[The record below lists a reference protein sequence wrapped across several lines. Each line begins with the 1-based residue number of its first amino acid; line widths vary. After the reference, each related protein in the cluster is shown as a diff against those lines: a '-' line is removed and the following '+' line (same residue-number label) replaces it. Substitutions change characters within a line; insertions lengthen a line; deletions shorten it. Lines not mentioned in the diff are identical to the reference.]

1 MEVTFTEINNDA
13 GNSTVDANNNVRN
26 SVNFLEVKK
35 ENNGYWEN
43 NGVEVKQKKKVTYD
57 DILTSL
63 NLVVAPNGVL
73 QYMNAKSNALNDD
86 NNPQF
91 LPQSILK
98 NSVKQ
103 EQIQPQVKHSYIYNK
118 YFKSYKD
125 TNVAVE
131 EPRKP
136 MTREE
141 YHKMVIEDLIKKR
154 TAQKRVAQIKSKQ
167 MAFTNNN
174 TNYNTPHNQPIYAS
188 RNNLNHLFRF

>member
-13 GNSTVDANNNVRN
+13 DNNIDKTRN
-26 SVNFLEVKK
+26 SVNYLEVKK

-43 NGVEVKQKKKVTYD
+43 NRVEVKKKKKVTYD

-73 QYMNAKSNALNDD
+73 QYMNAKPNTFNDD
-86 NNPQF
+86 NNQQF
-91 LPQSILK
+91 VPQSILK
-98 NSVKQ
+98 NPVKQ

-125 TNVAVE
+125 ENVAVE

-136 MTREE
+136 MTRGE
-141 YHKMVIEDLIKKR
+141 YQKMVIEDLIKKR
-154 TAQKRVAQIKSKQ
+154 LAQKRVAKIKSTQ
-167 MAFTNNN
+167 MTFTNN
-174 TNYNTPHNQPIYAS
+174 NQPIYAS

>member
-1 MEVTFTEINNDA
+1 MEVTFTEINND
-13 GNSTVDANNNVRN
+13 GLHNIDSTHTNVN
-26 SVNFLEVKK
+26 YLEVKK
-35 ENNGYWEN
+35 ENTGYWEN
-43 NGVEVKQKKKVTYD
+43 NVVEVKKKKKVTYD

-73 QYMNAKSNALNDD
+73 QYMNAKPSAFNDG
-86 NNPQF
+86 NNQHQVT
-91 LPQSILK
+91 PQSILK
-98 NSVKQ
+98 NPIKQ

-125 TNVAVE
+125 TNIVEE

-141 YHKMVIEDLIKKR
+141 YQKMVIEDLIKKR
-154 TAQKRVAQIKSKQ
+154 IAQKRIAQIKSKQ

-174 TNYNTPHNQPIYAS
+174 QPIYAS
-188 RNNLNHLFRF
+188 KNNLNHMFRF

>member
-1 MEVTFTEINNDA
+1 MELTFTEINSDSD
-13 GNSTVDANNNVRN
+13 GNIVNTKNNANY
-26 SVNFLEVKK
+26 LEVKK
-35 ENNGYWEN
+35 ENNSYWEN
-43 NGVEVKQKKKVTYD
+43 NVVEVKKKKKVTYD

-73 QYMNAKSNALNDD
+73 QYMNAKPNAFNDES
-86 NNPQF
+86 PMMSH
-91 LPQSILK
+91 PQSILK
-98 NSVKQ
+98 NPMKQ

-125 TNVAVE
+125 TTIIEE

-136 MTREE
+136 MTRAE
-141 YHKMVIEDLIKKR
+141 YQKMVIEDLIKKR
-154 TAQKRVAQIKSKQ
+154 LAQKRVAQIKSKQ

-174 TNYNTPHNQPIYAS
+174 QPIYAS

>member
-1 MEVTFTEINNDA
+1 MEVSFTEINNVA
-13 GNSTVDANNNVRN
+13 GGNNGNVTNNNNVN
-26 SVNFLEVKK
+26 YLEVKK
-35 ENNGYWEN
+35 ENNSYWEN
-43 NGVEVKQKKKVTYD
+43 NVVEVKKKKKVTYD

-73 QYMNAKSNALNDD
+73 QYMNAKPNTGNDI
-86 NNPQF
+86 NNQPQVM
-91 LPQSILK
+91 PQSILK

-125 TNVAVE
+125 TTVVE
-131 EPRKP
+131 EEPIKP

-141 YHKMVIEDLIKKR
+141 YQKMVIDNLIQKR
-154 TAQKRVAQIKSKQ
+154 IAQQRVAQIKSKK

-174 TNYNTPHNQPIYAS
+174 HPIYAS

>member
-1 MEVTFTEINNDA
+1 MEVTFTEINSDSD
-13 GNSTVDANNNVRN
+13 GNIHNNANY
-26 SVNFLEVKK
+26 LEVKK
-35 ENNGYWEN
+35 ENTGYWEN
-43 NGVEVKQKKKVTYD
+43 NVVEVKKKKKVTYD

-73 QYMNAKSNALNDD
+73 QYMNAKPTAFNDD
-86 NNPQF
+86 NNQQQQVT
-91 LPQSILK
+91 PQSILK
-98 NSVKQ
+98 NPVKH

-125 TNVAVE
+125 TNVVE

-141 YHKMVIEDLIKKR
+141 YQKMVIEDLIKKR
-154 TAQKRVAQIKSKQ
+154 LAQKRVAQIKSKQ

-174 TNYNTPHNQPIYAS
+174 QPIYAS
-188 RNNLNHLFRF
+188 KNNLNHLFRF

>member
-13 GNSTVDANNNVRN
+13 VNSNDKTRN
-26 SVNFLEVKK
+26 SVNYLEVKK

-43 NGVEVKQKKKVTYD
+43 NVVEVKKKKKVTYD
-57 DILTSL
+57 DILTTL

-73 QYMNAKSNALNDD
+73 QYMNAKPNTFNDE
-86 NNPQF
+86 PPVMYH
-91 LPQSILK
+91 PQSILK
-98 NSVKQ
+98 NPVKQ

-125 TNVAVE
+125 GNITVE

-136 MTREE
+136 MTRGE
-141 YHKMVIEDLIKKR
+141 YQKMVIEDLIKKR
-154 TAQKRVAQIKSKQ
+154 LAQKRVAQIKSKQ

-174 TNYNTPHNQPIYAS
+174 QPIFAS

>member
-1 MEVTFTEINNDA
+1 MEVTFTEIYNDVGNNIDKTH
-13 GNSTVDANNNVRN
+13 NSENY
-26 SVNFLEVKK
+26 LEVKK
-35 ENNGYWEN
+35 EKNGYWEN
-43 NGVEVKQKKKVTYD
+43 NGVEVKKKKKVTYD

-73 QYMNAKSNALNDD
+73 QYMNAKPNTFNDE
-86 NNPQF
+86 PPVMSY
-91 LPQSILK
+91 PQSILK

-125 TNVAVE
+125 SNVTVE

-136 MTREE
+136 MTRGE
-141 YHKMVIEDLIKKR
+141 YQKMVIEDLIKKR
-154 TAQKRVAQIKSKQ
+154 LAQKRVAQIKSKQ

-174 TNYNTPHNQPIYAS
+174 QPIYAS

>member
-1 MEVTFTEINNDA
+1 MELTFTEINNNGG
-13 GNSTVDANNNVRN
+13 GNIDNTRNNVN
-26 SVNFLEVKK
+26 YLEVKK
-35 ENNGYWEN
+35 ENTGYWEN
-43 NGVEVKQKKKVTYD
+43 NVVEVKKKKKVTYD

-73 QYMNAKSNALNDD
+73 QYMNAKPNAFNDESQVMG
-86 NNPQF
+86 NTH
-91 LPQSILK
+91 PQSILK
-98 NSVKQ
+98 NPVKQ

-141 YHKMVIEDLIKKR
+141 
-154 TAQKRVAQIKSKQ
+154 
-167 MAFTNNN
+167 
-174 TNYNTPHNQPIYAS
+174 
-188 RNNLNHLFRF
+188 

>member
-1 MEVTFTEINNDA
+1 MEVTFTEINNDDF
-13 GNSTVDANNNVRN
+13 NSNDKTRN
-26 SVNFLEVKK
+26 SVNYLEVIK

-43 NGVEVKQKKKVTYD
+43 NVVEVKKKKKVTYD
-57 DILTSL
+57 DILTTL

-73 QYMNAKSNALNDD
+73 QYMNAKPNTFSDD
-86 NNPQF
+86 NNQQQYA
-91 LPQSILK
+91 PQSILK
-98 NSVKQ
+98 NPVKQ

-136 MTREE
+136 MTRGE
-141 YHKMVIEDLIKKR
+141 YQKMVIEDLIRKR
-154 TAQKRVAQIKSKQ
+154 LAQKRVAQIKSKQ

-174 TNYNTPHNQPIYAS
+174 QPIYAS

>member
-1 MEVTFTEINNDA
+1 MEVTFTEINNDDF
-13 GNSTVDANNNVRN
+13 NSNDKTRN
-26 SVNFLEVKK
+26 SVNYLEVKK

-43 NGVEVKQKKKVTYD
+43 NVVEVKKKKKVTYD
-57 DILTSL
+57 DILTTL

-73 QYMNAKSNALNDD
+73 QYMNAKPNTFNDE
-86 NNPQF
+86 PPVMYH
-91 LPQSILK
+91 PQSILK
-98 NSVKQ
+98 NPVKQ

-125 TNVAVE
+125 GNITVE

-136 MTREE
+136 MTRGE
-141 YHKMVIEDLIKKR
+141 YQKMVIEDLIKKR
-154 TAQKRVAQIKSKQ
+154 LAQKRVAQIKSKQ

-174 TNYNTPHNQPIYAS
+174 QPIYAS

>member
-13 GNSTVDANNNVRN
+13 VNSNDKTRN
-26 SVNFLEVKK
+26 SVNYLEVKK

-43 NGVEVKQKKKVTYD
+43 NVVEVKKKKKVTYD
-57 DILTSL
+57 DILTTL

-73 QYMNAKSNALNDD
+73 QYMNAKPNTFNDE
-86 NNPQF
+86 PPVMYH
-91 LPQSILK
+91 PQSILK
-98 NSVKQ
+98 NPVKQ

-125 TNVAVE
+125 GNITVE

-136 MTREE
+136 MTRGE
-141 YHKMVIEDLIKKR
+141 YQKMVIEDLIKKR
-154 TAQKRVAQIKSKQ
+154 LAQKRVAQIKSKQ

-174 TNYNTPHNQPIYAS
+174 QPIYAS

>member
-1 MEVTFTEINNDA
+1 MEVTFTEINNGTV
-13 GNSTVDANNNVRN
+13 GNISDNNVRN
-26 SVNFLEVKK
+26 SVNYLEVKK
-35 ENNGYWEN
+35 ENNSYWEN
-43 NGVEVKQKKKVTYD
+43 NVVEVKKKKKVTYD

-73 QYMNAKSNALNDD
+73 QYMNAKPNTFNED
-86 NNPQF
+86 NNQPQVIH
-91 LPQSILK
+91 PQSILK
-98 NSVKQ
+98 NSIKH

-125 TNVAVE
+125 TAGVVE

-136 MTREE
+136 MTRGE
-141 YHKMVIEDLIKKR
+141 YQKMVIDDIIKKR
-154 TAQKRVAQIKSKQ
+154 IAQKRVAHIKSKQ

-174 TNYNTPHNQPIYAS
+174 TNNNQPIYAT